1 MIATKNLK
9 TCLESPWIGLKDGLK
24 FDFKNLAI
32 FGQIWSN
39 FRVIFLLD
47 AFHGGKKFKAKSAR
61 GRSELSK
68 YTPKS
73 FPIWSFSRFWSD
85 FWSGVE
91 GKIWP
96 KIAHKN
102 LSNWRVAFS
111 RKKFRKFSF
120 TSLNLPRKKLAKTQR
135 VNFTRFLAIFWPIF
149 GKILPSTPDRKSLR
163 NRLKLQMGKLLGV
176 YLESSD
182 LPLVLLA
189 LNFFPHG
196 RHLWEKWP

>member
-47 AFHGGKKFKAKSAR
+47 AFHGGKKFKAKSAS

-73 FPIWSFSRFWSD
+73 FPIWSLSRFRSD
-85 FWSGVE
+85 FRSGVE
-91 GKIWP
+91 GKILP
-96 KIAHKN
+96 KIGQKMAKN
-102 LSNWRVAFS
+102 RVKLTRCVFASFFPG
-111 RKKFRKFSF
+111 RLYDVKENLRKFF
-120 TSLNLPRKKLAKTQR
+120 RENA
-135 VNFTRFLAIFWPIF
+135 TRQYDRFSWPIF
-149 GKILPSTPDRKSLR
+149 GQILPSPPIE
-163 NRLKLQMGKLLGV
+163 NCFEIG
-176 YLESSD
+176 
-182 LPLVLLA
+182 
-189 LNFFPHG
+189 LNF
-196 RHLWEKWP
+196 KWGNFWGYI